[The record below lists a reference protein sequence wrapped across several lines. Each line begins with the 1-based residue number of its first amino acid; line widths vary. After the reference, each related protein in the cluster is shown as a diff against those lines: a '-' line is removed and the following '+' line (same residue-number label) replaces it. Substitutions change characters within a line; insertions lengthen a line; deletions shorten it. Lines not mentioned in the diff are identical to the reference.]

1 MGRTKPADG
10 PLIKGENYQMGKSLA
25 INAGSSTLKFKLFQ
39 MPEESVIAEG
49 AIDRIGLGNSLVE
62 IKYGDG
68 EKYKTTQDVNDH
80 KEAIQLM
87 LDQLTK
93 LEIITDFNEI
103 TGIGHRVVAGG
114 EEFKDSAVID
124 DDVLQKIKDL
134 AEYAP
139 LHNPAAAMGIEAF
152 KKILPNVLS
161 VAVFDTS
168 FHTSM
173 PEVNYMYSI
182 PYEYYE
188 KFGARKYG
196 AHGTSHRYVANRAA
210 AMLGKPL
217 KDLKLIT
224 MHIGAGGSITAIKD
238 GKSYDTSMGFT
249 PLAGI
254 EMATRSGD
262 IDASL
267 VAYLME
273 KLNID
278 KPSDMINILNKKSGL
293 VGVSGVSADMRELE
307 AVQDKNHRAKLAR
320 DMFINRIVRYV
331 GAYLAELGGADA
343 IVFTAGVGENDI
355 MIRQEVADKLTY
367 FGIGV
372 DPEKNNIRG
381 VERDLSVAG
390 SKIKTL
396 LIPTDEELM
405 IVRDIERLR
414 K

>member
-1 MGRTKPADG
+1 
-10 PLIKGENYQMGKSLA
+10 MGKSLA

-68 EKYKTTQDVNDH
+68 QKYETHEDVNDH
-80 KEAIQLM
+80 SAAIQLM

-114 EEFKDSAVID
+114 QEFKDSAVIT

-134 AEYAP
+134 SEYAP
-139 LHNPAAAMGIEAF
+139 LHNPAAALGIEAF

-173 PEVNYMYSI
+173 PQENYMYAI

-196 AHGTSHRYVANRAA
+196 AHGTSHRYVAGRAA
-210 AMLGKPL
+210 EMLGKPL

-224 MHIGAGGSITAIKD
+224 MHLGAGGSITAIKN
-238 GKSYDTSMGFT
+238 GKSFDTSMGFT

-278 KPSDMINILNKKSGL
+278 KPNDMINILNKKSGL
-293 VGVSGVSADMRELE
+293 IGVSGVSADMRDLE
-307 AVQDKNHRAKLAR
+307 KVQAKNPRAKLAR
-320 DMFINRIVRYV
+320 DMFINRIIRYV

-355 MIRQEVADKLTY
+355 MIRQEVADKLAC

-372 DPEKNNIRG
+372 DPEKNDIRG
-381 VERDLSVAG
+381 VERDLSKAG

>member
-1 MGRTKPADG
+1 
-10 PLIKGENYQMGKSLA
+10 MGKSLA
-25 INAGSSTLKFKLFQ
+25 INAGSSTLKFKLFE
-39 MPEESVIAEG
+39 MPEEKVIAEV
-49 AIDRIGLGNSLVE
+49 AIDRISLGNSLVE

-68 EKYKTTQDVNDH
+68 QKYETHEDVNDH
-80 KEAIQLM
+80 NAAIQLM
-87 LDQLTK
+87 LDQLTELK
-93 LEIITDFNEI
+93 IITDFNEI
-103 TGIGHRVVAGG
+103 TGVGHRVVAGG
-114 EEFKDSAVID
+114 QEFKDSAIID
-124 DDVLQKIKDL
+124 DDVLQKIEDL
-134 AEYAP
+134 SEYAP
-139 LHNPAAAMGIEAF
+139 LHNPAAAMGIKAF

-173 PEVNYMYSI
+173 PQENYMYAI

-196 AHGTSHRYVANRAA
+196 AHGTSHRYVAHRAA

-224 MHIGAGGSITAIKD
+224 MHLGAGGSITAIKD
-238 GKSYDTSMGFT
+238 GKSFDTSMGFT

-273 KLNID
+273 KLNIE
-278 KPSDMINILNKKSGL
+278 KPNDMINILNKKSGL
-293 VGVSGVSADMRELE
+293 VGVSGVSADMRDLE
-307 AVQDKNHRAKLAR
+307 KVQAKNPRAKLAR

-331 GAYLAELGGADA
+331 GSYLAELGGADA

-355 MIRQEVADKLTY
+355 MIRQEVADKLAY

-372 DPEKNNIRG
+372 DPEKNDIRG
-381 VERDLSVAG
+381 VERDLSKEG

>member
-1 MGRTKPADG
+1 
-10 PLIKGENYQMGKSLA
+10 MGKSLA
-25 INAGSSTLKFKLFQ
+25 INAGSSTLKFKLFE
-39 MPEESVIAEG
+39 MPEEKVIAEG
-49 AIDRIGLGNSLVE
+49 AIDRISLGNSLVE

-68 EKYKTTQDVNDH
+68 QKYETHEDVNDH
-80 KEAIQLM
+80 NAAIQLM
-87 LDQLTK
+87 LDQLTELK
-93 LEIITDFNEI
+93 IITDFNEI
-103 TGIGHRVVAGG
+103 TGVGHRVVAGG
-114 EEFKDSAVID
+114 QEFKDSAIID
-124 DDVLQKIKDL
+124 DDVLQKIEDL
-134 AEYAP
+134 SEYAP
-139 LHNPAAAMGIEAF
+139 LHNPAAAMGIKAF

-173 PEVNYMYSI
+173 PQENYMYAI

-196 AHGTSHRYVANRAA
+196 AHGTSHRYVAHRAA

-224 MHIGAGGSITAIKD
+224 MHLGAGGSITAIKD
-238 GKSYDTSMGFT
+238 GKSFDTSMGFT

-273 KLNID
+273 KLNIE
-278 KPSDMINILNKKSGL
+278 KPNDMINILNKKSGL
-293 VGVSGVSADMRELE
+293 VGVSGVSADMRDLE
-307 AVQDKNHRAKLAR
+307 KVQAKNPRAKLAR

-331 GAYLAELGGADA
+331 GSYLAELGGADA

-355 MIRQEVADKLTY
+355 MIRQEVADKLAY

-372 DPEKNNIRG
+372 DPEKNDIRG
-381 VERDLSVAG
+381 VERDLSKEG

>member
-1 MGRTKPADG
+1 
-10 PLIKGENYQMGKSLA
+10 MGKSLA
-25 INAGSSTLKFKLFQ
+25 VNAGSSTLKFKLFQ
-39 MPEESVIAEG
+39 MPEEEVIAEG
-49 AIDRIGLGNSLVE
+49 SIDRISLGNSLVE

-68 EKYKTTQDVNDH
+68 QKYETHQDINDH
-80 KEAIQLM
+80 NEAIQLM
-87 LDQLTK
+87 LDQLTELK
-93 LEIITDFNEI
+93 IITNFDEI
-103 TGIGHRVVAGG
+103 TGVGHRVVAGG
-114 EEFKDSAVID
+114 QEFKDSAIID
-124 DDVLQKIKDL
+124 DDVLQKIEDL

-139 LHNPAAAMGIEAF
+139 LHNPAAAMGIKAF
-152 KKILPNVLS
+152 KKILPNVVS

-173 PEVNYMYSI
+173 PQENYMYAI

-188 KFGARKYG
+188 KYGARKYG
-196 AHGTSHRYVANRAA
+196 AHGTSHRYVAHRAA
-210 AMLGKPL
+210 EMLGKPL
-217 KDLKLIT
+217 EDLKLIT
-224 MHIGAGGSITAIKD
+224 MHLGAGGSITAIKD

-273 KLNID
+273 KLNIE
-278 KPSDMINILNKKSGL
+278 KPNDMINILNKKSGL
-293 VGVSGVSADMRELE
+293 VGVSGVSADMRDLE
-307 AVQDKNHRAKLAR
+307 KVQAKNPRAKLAR

-355 MIRQEVADKLTY
+355 TIRQEVADKLAY

-372 DPEKNNIRG
+372 DSEKNDIRG
-381 VERDLSVAG
+381 VERDLSKAG

>member
-1 MGRTKPADG
+1 
-10 PLIKGENYQMGKSLA
+10 MGKSLA
-25 INAGSSTLKFKLFQ
+25 INAGSSTLKFKLFE
-39 MPEESVIAEG
+39 MPAESVIAEG

-68 EKYKTTQDVNDH
+68 QKYETHEDVNDH
-80 KEAIQLM
+80 SAAIQLM
-87 LDQLTK
+87 LDQLTELK
-93 LEIITDFNEI
+93 IITDFNEI

-114 EEFKDSAVID
+114 QDFKDSAVID

-134 AEYAP
+134 SEYAP
-139 LHNPAAAMGIEAF
+139 LHNPAAALGIEAF

-173 PEVNYMYSI
+173 PQENYMYAI

-188 KFGARKYG
+188 KYGARKYG
-196 AHGTSHRYVANRAA
+196 AHGTSHRYVAGRAA

-224 MHIGAGGSITAIKD
+224 MHLGAGGSITAIKD
-238 GKSYDTSMGFT
+238 GKSFDTSMGFT

-278 KPSDMINILNKKSGL
+278 KPNDMINILNKKSGL
-293 VGVSGVSADMRELE
+293 IGVSGVSADMRDLE
-307 AVQDKNHRAKLAR
+307 KVQAKNPRAKLAR
-320 DMFINRIVRYV
+320 DMFIDRIVRYV

-355 MIRQEVADKLTY
+355 TIRQEVADKLAY

-381 VERDLSVAG
+381 VERDLSKDG

>member
-1 MGRTKPADG
+1 
-10 PLIKGENYQMGKSLA
+10 MGKSIA
-25 INAGSSTLKFKLFQ
+25 INAGSSTLKFKLFE
-39 MPEESVIAEG
+39 MPAESVIAEG

-68 EKYKTTQDVNDH
+68 QKHETHQDVNDH

-87 LDQLTK
+87 LDQLTDLK
-93 LEIITDFNEI
+93 IIKDFNEI
-103 TGIGHRVVAGG
+103 TGVGHRVVAGG
-114 EEFKDSAVID
+114 EEFKDSAIID
-124 DDVLQKIKDL
+124 DDVLKKIEDL

-139 LHNPAAAMGIEAF
+139 LHNPAAAMGIRAF

-168 FHTSM
+168 FHQTM
-173 PEVNYMYSI
+173 PEVNYMYGI
-182 PYEYYE
+182 PYEYYQ

-196 AHGTSHRYVANRAA
+196 AHGTSHRYVASRAA

-217 KDLKLIT
+217 EDLKLIT
-224 MHIGAGGSITAIKD
+224 MHLGAGGSITAIKN
-238 GKSYDTSMGFT
+238 GKSFDTSMGFT

-278 KPSDMINILNKKSGL
+278 KPNDMINILNKKSGL
-293 VGVSGVSADMRELE
+293 LGVSGVSADMRDLE
-307 AVQDKNHRAKLAR
+307 KVQDKNHRAKLAR

-343 IVFTAGVGENDI
+343 IVYTAGVGENDI
-355 MIRQEVADKLTY
+355 MIRQEVADKLGY

-381 VERDLSVAG
+381 VERDLSKEG

-396 LIPTDEELM
+396 LIPTNEELM

-414 K
+414 KQA

>member
-1 MGRTKPADG
+1 
-10 PLIKGENYQMGKSLA
+10 MGKSIA

-62 IKYGDG
+62 VKYGDG
-68 EKYKTTQDVNDH
+68 QKYETRQDVNDH

-87 LDQLTK
+87 LDQLTELK
-93 LEIITDFNEI
+93 IITNFDEI
-103 TGIGHRVVAGG
+103 TGVGHRVVAGG
-114 EEFKDSAVID
+114 EEFKDSAIID
-124 DDVLQKIKDL
+124 DDVLKKIEDL

-139 LHNPAAAMGIEAF
+139 LHNPAAAMGIRAF

-168 FHTSM
+168 FHQSM
-173 PEVNYMYSI
+173 PEVNYMYGI
-182 PYEYYE
+182 PYEYYQ

-196 AHGTSHRYVANRAA
+196 AHGTSHRYVASRAA

-217 KDLKLIT
+217 EDLKLIT
-224 MHIGAGGSITAIKD
+224 MHLGAGGSITAIKN
-238 GKSYDTSMGFT
+238 GKSFDTSMGFT

-273 KLNID
+273 KLNIE

-293 VGVSGVSADMRELE
+293 LGVSGVSADMRDLE
-307 AVQDKNHRAKLAR
+307 KVQDKNHRAKLAR
-320 DMFINRIVRYV
+320 DMFISRIVRYV

-343 IVFTAGVGENDI
+343 IVYTAGVGENDI
-355 MIRQEVADKLTY
+355 MIRQEVADKLGY

-381 VERDLSVAG
+381 VERDLSKAG

-396 LIPTDEELM
+396 LIPTNEELM

-414 K
+414 KQA

>member
-1 MGRTKPADG
+1 
-10 PLIKGENYQMGKSLA
+10 MGKSIA

-39 MPEESVIAEG
+39 MPAEEVIAEG

-68 EKYKTTQDVNDH
+68 QKYETHQDVNDH
-80 KEAIQLM
+80 REAIQLM
-87 LDQLTK
+87 LDQLTELK
-93 LEIITDFNEI
+93 IITDFNEI
-103 TGIGHRVVAGG
+103 TGVGHRIVAGG

-124 DDVLQKIKDL
+124 DDVLKKIEGL

-139 LHNPAAAMGIEAF
+139 LHNPAAAMGIRAF

-173 PEVNYMYSI
+173 PEVNYMYGI

-196 AHGTSHRYVANRAA
+196 AHGTSHRYVAGRAA
-210 AMLGKPL
+210 KMLGKPL
-217 KDLKLIT
+217 EDLKLIT
-224 MHIGAGGSITAIKD
+224 MHLGAGGSITAIKN
-238 GKSYDTSMGFT
+238 GKSFDTSMGFT

-293 VGVSGVSADMRELE
+293 LGVSGVSADMRDLE
-307 AVQDKNHRAKLAR
+307 KVQDKNHRAKLAR

-343 IVFTAGVGENDI
+343 IVYTAGVGENDI
-355 MIRQEVADKLTY
+355 MIRQEVADKLAY

-381 VERDLSVAG
+381 VERDLSKAG

-396 LIPTDEELM
+396 LIPTNEELM

>member
-1 MGRTKPADG
+1 
-10 PLIKGENYQMGKSLA
+10 MGKSLA
-25 INAGSSTLKFKLFQ
+25 INAGSSTLKFKLFE
-39 MPEESVIAEG
+39 MPEEKVIAEG
-49 AIDRIGLGNSLVE
+49 AIDRISLGNSLVE

-68 EKYKTTQDVNDH
+68 QKYETHEDVNDH
-80 KEAIQLM
+80 NAAIQLM
-87 LDQLTK
+87 LDQLTELK
-93 LEIITDFNEI
+93 IITDFNEI
-103 TGIGHRVVAGG
+103 TGVGHRVVAGG
-114 EEFKDSAVID
+114 QEFKDSAIID
-124 DDVLQKIKDL
+124 DDVLQKIEDL
-134 AEYAP
+134 SEYAP
-139 LHNPAAAMGIEAF
+139 LHNPAAAMGIKAF

-173 PEVNYMYSI
+173 PQENYMYAI

-196 AHGTSHRYVANRAA
+196 AHGTSHRYVAHRAA

-224 MHIGAGGSITAIKD
+224 MHLGAGGSITAIKD
-238 GKSYDTSMGFT
+238 GKSFDTSMGFT

-278 KPSDMINILNKKSGL
+278 KPNDMINILNKKSGL
-293 VGVSGVSADMRELE
+293 VGVSGVSADMRDLE
-307 AVQDKNHRAKLAR
+307 KVQAKNPRAKLAR

-331 GAYLAELGGADA
+331 GSYLAELGGADA

-355 MIRQEVADKLTY
+355 MIRQEVADKLAY

-372 DPEKNNIRG
+372 DPEKNDIRG
-381 VERDLSVAG
+381 VERDLSKEG

>member
-1 MGRTKPADG
+1 
-10 PLIKGENYQMGKSLA
+10 MGKSLA
-25 INAGSSTLKFKLFQ
+25 INAGSSTLKFKLFE
-39 MPEESVIAEG
+39 MPEEKVIAEG
-49 AIDRIGLGNSLVE
+49 AIDRISLGNSLVE

-68 EKYKTTQDVNDH
+68 QKYETHEDVNDH
-80 KEAIQLM
+80 NAAIQLM
-87 LDQLTK
+87 LDQLTELK
-93 LEIITDFNEI
+93 IITDFNEI
-103 TGIGHRVVAGG
+103 TGVGHRVVAGG
-114 EEFKDSAVID
+114 QEFKDSAIID
-124 DDVLQKIKDL
+124 DDVLQKIEDL
-134 AEYAP
+134 SEYAP
-139 LHNPAAAMGIEAF
+139 LHNPAAAMGIKAF

-173 PEVNYMYSI
+173 PQENYMYAI

-196 AHGTSHRYVANRAA
+196 AHGTSHRYVAHRAA

-224 MHIGAGGSITAIKD
+224 MHLGAGGSITAIKD
-238 GKSYDTSMGFT
+238 GKSFDTSMGFT

-254 EMATRSGD
+254 EMATRSGE

-273 KLNID
+273 KLNIE
-278 KPSDMINILNKKSGL
+278 KPNDMINILNKKSGL
-293 VGVSGVSADMRELE
+293 VGVSGVSADMRDLE
-307 AVQDKNHRAKLAR
+307 KVQAKNPRAKLAR

-331 GAYLAELGGADA
+331 GSYLAELGGADA

-355 MIRQEVADKLTY
+355 MIRQEVADKLAY

-372 DPEKNNIRG
+372 DPEKNDIRG
-381 VERDLSVAG
+381 VERDLSKEG

>member
-1 MGRTKPADG
+1 
-10 PLIKGENYQMGKSLA
+10 MGKSLA

-39 MPEESVIAEG
+39 MPEETVIAEG

-68 EKYKTTQDVNDH
+68 QKYETHEDIDDH
-80 KEAIQLM
+80 SAAIQLM
-87 LDQLTK
+87 LDQLTA
-93 LEIITDFNEI
+93 LNIITDFNEI

-114 EEFKDSAVID
+114 QEFKDSAVID

-134 AEYAP
+134 SEYAP
-139 LHNPAAAMGIEAF
+139 LHNPAAVLGIEAF

-173 PEVNYMYSI
+173 PQENYMYAI

-196 AHGTSHRYVANRAA
+196 AHGTSHRYVAGRAA

-224 MHIGAGGSITAIKD
+224 MHLGAGGSITAIKD

-278 KPSDMINILNKKSGL
+278 KPNDMINILNKKSGL
-293 VGVSGVSADMRELE
+293 IGVSGVSADMRDLE
-307 AVQDKNHRAKLAR
+307 KVQAKNPRAKLAR

-355 MIRQEVADKLTY
+355 MIRQEVADKLAY
-367 FGIGV
+367 FGIAV
-372 DPEKNNIRG
+372 DPEKNDIRG
-381 VERDLSVAG
+381 VERDLSKAG

>member
-1 MGRTKPADG
+1 
-10 PLIKGENYQMGKSLA
+10 MGKSLA

-39 MPEESVIAEG
+39 MPEETVIAEG

-68 EKYKTTQDVNDH
+68 QKYETHEDINDH
-80 KEAIQLM
+80 SAAIQLM
-87 LDQLTK
+87 LDQLTA
-93 LEIITDFNEI
+93 LNIITDFNEI

-114 EEFKDSAVID
+114 QDFKDSAVIT

-134 AEYAP
+134 SEYAP
-139 LHNPAAAMGIEAF
+139 LHNPAAVLGIEAF

-173 PEVNYMYSI
+173 PQENYMYAI

-196 AHGTSHRYVANRAA
+196 AHGTSHRYVAGRAA

-224 MHIGAGGSITAIKD
+224 MHLGAGGSITAIKN

-278 KPSDMINILNKKSGL
+278 KPNDMINILNKKSGL
-293 VGVSGVSADMRELE
+293 IGVSGVSADMRDLE
-307 AVQDKNHRAKLAR
+307 KVQAKNPRAKLAR

-355 MIRQEVADKLTY
+355 MIRQEVADKLAY
-367 FGIGV
+367 FGIAV
-372 DPEKNNIRG
+372 DPEKNDIRG
-381 VERDLSVAG
+381 VERDLSKEG

>member
-1 MGRTKPADG
+1 
-10 PLIKGENYQMGKSLA
+10 MGKSLA

-39 MPEESVIAEG
+39 MPAEEVIAEG

-62 IKYGDG
+62 IKYNNGQ
-68 EKYKTTQDVNDH
+68 KYETHEDVNDH
-80 KEAIQLM
+80 SAAIQLM
-87 LDQLTK
+87 LNQLTELK
-93 LEIITDFNEI
+93 IITDFNEI

-114 EEFKDSAVID
+114 QEFKDSAIID

-134 AEYAP
+134 SEYAP
-139 LHNPAAAMGIEAF
+139 LHNPAAALGIEAF

-173 PEVNYMYSI
+173 PQENYMYAI

-188 KFGARKYG
+188 KYGARKYG
-196 AHGTSHRYVANRAA
+196 AHGTSHRYVAGRAA

-224 MHIGAGGSITAIKD
+224 MHLGAGGSITAIKD
-238 GKSYDTSMGFT
+238 GKSFDTSMGFT

-278 KPSDMINILNKKSGL
+278 KPNDMINILNKKSGL
-293 VGVSGVSADMRELE
+293 IGVSGVSADMRDLE
-307 AVQDKNHRAKLAR
+307 KVQAKNPRAKLAR

-331 GAYLAELGGADA
+331 GSYLAELGGADA

-355 MIRQEVADKLTY
+355 MIRQEVADKLSY

-372 DPEKNNIRG
+372 DPEKNDIRG
-381 VERDLSVAG
+381 VERDLSVEG

-414 K
+414 QDK

>member
-1 MGRTKPADG
+1 
-10 PLIKGENYQMGKSLA
+10 MGKSLA
-25 INAGSSTLKFKLFQ
+25 VNAGSSTLKFKLFQ
-39 MPEESVIAEG
+39 MPEEEVIAEG
-49 AIDRIGLGNSLVE
+49 AIDRISLGNSLVE

-68 EKYKTTQDVNDH
+68 QKYETHQDINDH
-80 KEAIQLM
+80 NEAIQLM
-87 LDQLTK
+87 LDQLTELK
-93 LEIITDFNEI
+93 IITNFDEI
-103 TGIGHRVVAGG
+103 TGVGHRVVAGG
-114 EEFKDSAVID
+114 QEFKDSAIID
-124 DDVLQKIKDL
+124 DDVLQKIEDL

-139 LHNPAAAMGIEAF
+139 LHNPAAAMGIKAF
-152 KKILPNVLS
+152 KEILPNVVS

-173 PEVNYMYSI
+173 PQENYMYAI

-188 KFGARKYG
+188 KYGARKYG
-196 AHGTSHRYVANRAA
+196 AHGTSHRYVAHRAA
-210 AMLGKPL
+210 EMLGKPL
-217 KDLKLIT
+217 EDLKLIT
-224 MHIGAGGSITAIKD
+224 MHLGAGGSITAIKD

-273 KLNID
+273 KLNIE
-278 KPSDMINILNKKSGL
+278 KPNDMINILNKKSGL
-293 VGVSGVSADMRELE
+293 VGVSGVSADMRDLE
-307 AVQDKNHRAKLAR
+307 KVQAKNPRAKLAR

-355 MIRQEVADKLTY
+355 TIRQEVADKLAY

-372 DPEKNNIRG
+372 DSEKNNIRG
-381 VERDLSVAG
+381 VERDLSKAG

>member
-1 MGRTKPADG
+1 
-10 PLIKGENYQMGKSLA
+10 MGKSLA

-39 MPEESVIAEG
+39 MPEETVIAEG

-68 EKYKTTQDVNDH
+68 QKYETHEDIDDH
-80 KEAIQLM
+80 SAAIQLM
-87 LDQLTK
+87 LDQLTA
-93 LEIITDFNEI
+93 LNIITDFNEI

-114 EEFKDSAVID
+114 QDFTDSAVID

-134 AEYAP
+134 SEYAP
-139 LHNPAAAMGIEAF
+139 LHNPAAVLGIEAF

-173 PEVNYMYSI
+173 PQENYMYAI

-196 AHGTSHRYVANRAA
+196 AHGTSHRYVAGRAA

-224 MHIGAGGSITAIKD
+224 MHLGAGGSITAIKD

-278 KPSDMINILNKKSGL
+278 KPNDMINILNKKSGL
-293 VGVSGVSADMRELE
+293 IGVSGVSADMRDLE
-307 AVQDKNHRAKLAR
+307 KVQAKNPRAKLAR

-381 VERDLSVAG
+381 VERDLSKDG

>member
-1 MGRTKPADG
+1 
-10 PLIKGENYQMGKSLA
+10 MGKSLA
-25 INAGSSTLKFKLFQ
+25 INAGSSTLKFKLFE
-39 MPEESVIAEG
+39 MPEEKVIAEG
-49 AIDRIGLGNSLVE
+49 AIDRISLGNSLVE

-68 EKYKTTQDVNDH
+68 QKYETHEDVNDH
-80 KEAIQLM
+80 NAAIQLM
-87 LDQLTK
+87 LDQLTELK
-93 LEIITDFNEI
+93 IITDFNEI
-103 TGIGHRVVAGG
+103 TGVGHRVVAGG
-114 EEFKDSAVID
+114 QEFKDSAIID
-124 DDVLQKIKDL
+124 DDVLQKIEDL
-134 AEYAP
+134 SEYAP
-139 LHNPAAAMGIEAF
+139 LHNPAAAMGIKAF

-173 PEVNYMYSI
+173 PQENYMYAI

-196 AHGTSHRYVANRAA
+196 AHGTSHRYVAHRAA

-224 MHIGAGGSITAIKD
+224 MHLGAGGSITAIKD
-238 GKSYDTSMGFT
+238 GKSFDTSMGFT

-254 EMATRSGD
+254 EMATRSGE

-278 KPSDMINILNKKSGL
+278 KPNDMINILNKKSGL
-293 VGVSGVSADMRELE
+293 VGVSGVSADMRDLE
-307 AVQDKNHRAKLAR
+307 KVQAKNPRAKLAR

-331 GAYLAELGGADA
+331 GSYLAELGGADA

-355 MIRQEVADKLTY
+355 MIRQEVADKLAY

-372 DPEKNNIRG
+372 DPEKNDIRG
-381 VERDLSVAG
+381 VERDLSKEG

>member
-1 MGRTKPADG
+1 
-10 PLIKGENYQMGKSLA
+10 MGKSLA

-39 MPEESVIAEG
+39 MPEENVIAEG

-68 EKYKTTQDVNDH
+68 EKYKTHEEVSDH

-87 LDQLTK
+87 LDQLTDLK
-93 LEIITDFNEI
+93 IITDFNEI

-168 FHTSM
+168 FHTTM
-173 PEVNYMYSI
+173 PEVNYMYAI

-188 KFGARKYG
+188 KYGARKYG
-196 AHGTSHRYVANRAA
+196 AHGTSHRYVAHRAA

-217 KDLKLIT
+217 EDLKLIT
-224 MHIGAGGSITAIKD
+224 LHIGAGGSITAIKD

-307 AVQDKNHRAKLAR
+307 AIQDKNHRAKLAR

-355 MIRQEVADKLTY
+355 MIRQEVADKLNY
-367 FGIGV
+367 FGIAV
-372 DPEKNNIRG
+372 DPEKNDIRG
-381 VERDLSVAG
+381 VERDLSAAG